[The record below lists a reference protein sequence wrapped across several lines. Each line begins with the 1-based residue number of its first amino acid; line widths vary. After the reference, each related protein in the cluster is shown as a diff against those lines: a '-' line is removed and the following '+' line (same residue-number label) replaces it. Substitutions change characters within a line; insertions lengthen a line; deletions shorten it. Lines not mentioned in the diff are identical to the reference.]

1 MNTRRSSRSTNSSV
15 STSHER
21 GNSNTNANPPI
32 QLTQAP
38 QHEVPLLSAKAY
50 CLTEFLIFVYFA
62 AHLIIQNLA
71 IYRAAVHNIN
81 LYALTYAL
89 IIMSRRVVLAVVQ
102 SSAKER
108 RKHQENI
115 AMAVGAILGG
125 INLMKLLAMLPW
137 SRKGYAL
144 YSLVGLVFALG
155 TPWSKQGSARPAQVA
170 RPSATQGSSSSN
182 ASRRGNSNADEDLR
196 STKNPRIDLNHAENE
211 LTQGLTQVVSEA
223 LLYVYLTGVLPLKA
237 TMHDHFYYDPFHYG
251 IVFPMCEMTSGSLLL
266 LLQYLSFHYA
276 HFCQCTN
283 VGGCWE
289 LQSKPQRG
297 AVRWVATEQYTQGAV
312 ITHQGQQYIA
322 LCRNNHAMP
331 GNGIQNIFYSF
342 CHPDGIG
349 YDWIIFAQ
357 AVVVVTQFMFFA
369 TSRNWMA
376 YMLSLLCNYGVLYIC
391 IHVRR
396 AAMTYRS
403 SVVS

>member
-38 QHEVPLLSAKAY
+38 QHEVPLFSAKAH
-50 CLTEFLIFVYFA
+50 CVTEILIFVFFA

-81 LYALTYAL
+81 LYAVTFAL
-89 IIMSRRVVLAVVQ
+89 IILSRRVVLAVLR

-125 INLMKLLAMLPW
+125 ITLMKLLAMLPW

-144 YSLVGLVFALG
+144 YSLVGLVFAHG

-170 RPSATQGSSSSN
+170 RPSATQGSSLSN
-182 ASRRGNSNADEDLR
+182 ASRRGNSNADEDSR
-196 STKNPRIDLNHAENE
+196 SSKNTRIDLDHAETE
-211 LTQGLTQVVSEA
+211 LCQGLAQLVSET
-223 LLYVYLTGVLPLKA
+223 LLYIYLTGVLPLKA
-237 TMHDHFYYDPFHYG
+237 TMHDHFYYDPFQYG
-251 IVFPMCEMTSGSLLL
+251 IVFPACEMTSGCILL

-276 HFCQCTN
+276 YFCQYTN
-283 VGGCWE
+283 TGGCWE

-297 AVRWVATEQYTQGAV
+297 AVRWVATEQYTQGAL

-322 LCRNNHAMP
+322 LCRNNHATP
-331 GNGIQNIFYSF
+331 GNSLQYFFYSF

-349 YDWIIFAQ
+349 YDLITFTQ
-357 AVVVVTQFMFFA
+357 TMVVVTQFMFFA
-369 TSRNWMA
+369 ICRNWMA
-376 YMLSLLCNYGVLYIC
+376 YMLSLLCNYGVLYTC
-391 IHVRR
+391 IRVRR